1 LDRNNSRD
9 RARKSERGT
18 DRLHA
23 AKSRQKRFV
32 DRATDGRC
40 VPGSARFEDV
50 VLDAAERQRDLD
62 SEPEHQPIGISFK
75 RDASMSIRIV
85 KADLTWLR
93 RYVSRWLHATP
104 FTVAAILFTASPVLA
119 EPVHGSLPAQWNIG
133 AEDCI
138 ASPQPPL
145 QVQTYEPQTFILRQN
160 PCATFEAN
168 FIYLLIGSDKA
179 LLIDT
184 GAVADPN
191 AMPLA
196 KTILQL
202 LPDKDD
208 KKLPLLVA
216 HTHRHLDHRA
226 GDPQFTSLPSTQV
239 VPFDLEGLRAFFGFA
254 NWPNGIAHID
264 LGGRTVDVI
273 PTPGHNQTHVA
284 FYDDRTGILFSGDFL
299 LPGRLLIEDAGGY
312 RESAVRVVDFL
323 KARPL
328 THILGGHIELNAA
341 GRAYRFGSH
350 YHPDEHR
357 LELARADLTA
367 LPPAFQ
373 RFNGFYARYP
383 NYILTNPIHNILALL
398 SAVLV
403 VLSLAV
409 FGLYRL
415 WRRRRRR
422 RT

>member
-1 LDRNNSRD
+1 MQAPQSFCPNRCIDPMR
-9 RARKSERGT
+9 T
-18 DRLHA
+18 DKLR
-23 AKSRQKRFV
+23 RFV
-32 DRATDGRC
+32 SPSKAASLLTLTAMLL
-40 VPGSARFEDV
+40 SA
-50 VLDAAERQRDLD
+50 
-62 SEPEHQPIGISFK
+62 
-75 RDASMSIRIV
+75 
-85 KADLTWLR
+85 
-93 RYVSRWLHATP
+93 
-104 FTVAAILFTASPVLA
+104 LFARA
-119 EPVHGSLPAQWNIG
+119 EPVPGSLPAQWNVG
-133 AEDCI
+133 AEDCA

-145 QVQTYEPQTFILRQN
+145 QVHKYEPQTFILRQS
-160 PCATFEAN
+160 PCADFEAN

-184 GAVADPN
+184 GAVADPK

-196 KTILQL
+196 RTIMEL
-202 LPDKDD
+202 LPEKDG
-208 KKLPLLVA
+208 KKLPLVVA

-226 GDPQFTSLPSTQV
+226 GDPQFASLPSAQV
-239 VPFDLEGLRAFFGFA
+239 VPFDLEGVQAFFGFT

-273 PTPGHNQTHVA
+273 PTPGHNQTHLA

-299 LPGRLLIEDAGGY
+299 LPGRLLIEDAGAY

-323 KARPL
+323 KTRPL

-350 YHPDEHR
+350 HHPNEHR
-357 LELARADLTA
+357 LELARADLA
-367 LPPAFQ
+367 ELPEAFE
-373 RFNGFYARYP
+373 RFNGFYASYP
-383 NYILTNPIHNILALL
+383 NYILTNPIHNILALVF
-398 SAVLV
+398 AVLV

-422 RT
+422 RA

>member
-1 LDRNNSRD
+1 MRID
-9 RARKSERGT
+9 G
-18 DRLHA
+18 LH
-23 AKSRQKRFV
+23 RFV
-32 DRATDGRC
+32 L
-40 VPGSARFEDV
+40 GSSDPT
-50 VLDAAERQRDLD
+50 L
-62 SEPEHQPIGISFK
+62 
-75 RDASMSIRIV
+75 
-85 KADLTWLR
+85 LTL
-93 RYVSRWLHATP
+93 
-104 FTVAAILFTASPVLA
+104 AAILFTALPALA
-119 EPVHGSLPAQWNIG
+119 EPVSGSLPAQWNIG
-133 AEDCI
+133 AEDCV

-145 QVQTYEPQTFILRQN
+145 QVHTYEPQTFILRQS
-160 PCATFEAN
+160 PCASFEAN

-196 KTILQL
+196 KAVLEL
-202 LPDKDD
+202 LPDKEH

-226 GDPQFTSLPSTQV
+226 GDPQFASLPSTQV
-239 VPFDLEGLRAFFGFA
+239 VPYDLEGLRAFFGFT

-273 PTPGHNQTHVA
+273 PTPGHNKTHVA

-299 LPGRLLIEDAGGY
+299 LPGRLLIEDAGAY

-323 KARPL
+323 KTHPL
-328 THILGGHIELNAA
+328 AHILGGHIELDAA

-357 LELARADLTA
+357 LELAKADLTA
-367 LPPAFQ
+367 LPAAFQ

-383 NYILTNPIHNILALL
+383 NFILTNPIHNILALAL
-398 SAVLV
+398 TVLV

-415 WRRRRRR
+415 WRRRRSRR
-422 RT
+422 A